1 MLLVW
6 AQIYSHLINEDNLHL
21 IITFAP
27 SKDFRNMLLESPLIF
42 LFTISA
48 HSPNFS
54 SSGKSDSQAW
64 QQSSLINR
72 LNSKQQKAW
81 PCEIRPPPRAPS
93 SHHLLRRETDKGL
106 HQDSICKMTAK
117 NEKCNK
123 EEASTVWSGRAAS
136 QRRLSGDSET
146 AGSAAYPGDQDMRQ

>member
-1 MLLVW
+1 M
-6 AQIYSHLINEDNLHL
+6 
-21 IITFAP
+21 P
-27 SKDFRNMLLESPLIF
+27 CKDFQITLLESTLIF

-48 HSPNFS
+48 HPPKFS
-54 SSGKSDSQAW
+54 SSGKFDSQAW
-64 QQSSLINR
+64 QQLSLINR

-81 PCEIRPPPRAPS
+81 PCEIRLPPRAPS
-93 SHHLLRRETDKGL
+93 SHRLLRRETDKGH

-123 EEASTVWSGRAAS
+123 EEASTVWAGRAAL

-146 AGSAAYPGDQDMRQ
+146 AGSAAHPGDQDTRQ